1 MLIKKLMIRDT
12 IDGFYDIYI
21 FEREVEK
28 KDVEEVIAMVK
39 KQKEGEWT
47 LDDMANAIQ
56 TIFPVKEVITFD
68 DNHDV
73 MDIC

>member
-12 IDGFYDIYI
+12 MDGFYDIYV
-21 FEREVEK
+21 FEKEIEK
-28 KDVEEVIAMVK
+28 KNIEEVITMVK

-47 LDDMANAIQ
+47 LDDMTNAIRA
-56 TIFPVKEVITFD
+56 IFPVKEVIIFD

-73 MDIC
+73 IDIC